1 MLAFGLNDDDIGV
14 IDSKT
19 FKVLYILNSYRI
31 ISICFSPDNKYLASK
46 SCNGTIKIWDCDN
59 NFQEITT
66 IFEKHHYS
74 RPNSMCFSPDS
85 KYLAS
90 KCLNCIIKIFDCI
103 NNYNIL
109 NIVYYAYGKSICFSP
124 CSTKILYGD
133 KNNNIK

>member
-74 RPNSMCFSPDS
+74 RPNSMCFSLDS